1 MSNNNKQFKTV
12 PAGKDD
18 RLNLTCTQFASNQE
32 RSEIKAPEGREFD
45 NDALLELL
53 GFEKDGKGLKL
64 PTEGH
69 DFEILPNGE
78 ILRKDKDGKVLT
90 GSEKEEEVR

>member
-1 MSNNNKQFKTV
+1 MSNNKKQFKTV

-18 RLNLTCTQFASNQE
+18 KLNLTCTQFAANQE
-32 RSEIKAPEGREFD
+32 RTEIKAPEGKEFD

-64 PTEGH
+64 AVEGH

-78 ILRKDKDGKVLT
+78 ILRKGKDGRVLT

>member
-1 MSNNNKQFKTV
+1 MSNNKKQFKTV

-18 RLNLTCTQFASNQE
+18 NLNLTYTHFETNQA
-32 RSEIKAPEGREFD
+32 RDEIKTGEGHEFD
-45 NDALLELL
+45 NDVLLELL

-64 PTEGH
+64 NTEDH
-69 DFEILPNGE
+69 NFEVLANGE
-78 ILRKDKDGKVLT
+78 KIRKDKDGKVLT

>member
-1 MSNNNKQFKTV
+1 MSNNKKQFKTV

-18 RLNLTCTQFASNQE
+18 ELNIAYTQFASNLA
-32 RSEIKAPEGREFD
+32 RSEIKSGEGHEFD

-64 PTEGH
+64 NTEDH
-69 DFEILPNGE
+69 NFEVLANGE
-78 ILRKDKDGKVLT
+78 KIRKDNNGKVLT